1 MLDVVIITHGLF
13 GEELFQSSEMIVG
26 KQGNVHCLSVLP
38 GKQLSEVVEE
48 LDNVIKKASGG
59 IIILTDMFGGSP
71 SNVAFS
77 YAGKSN
83 IEIISGVNMPMLLKV
98 FSGRLAGED
107 LTTLSASCREAGIN
121 SIKVA
126 GELIR
131 K

>member
-98 FSGRLAGED
+98 FSGRLAGEE
-107 LTTLSASCREAGIN
+107 LATLSASCREAGIN

>member
-48 LDNVIKKASGG
+48 LDNVIKKANGG
-59 IIILTDMFGGSP
+59 VIILTDMFGGSP

-77 YAGKSN
+77 YAGRTN
-83 IEIISGVNMPMLLKV
+83 IEIISGINMPMLLKV

-131 K
+131 R

>member
-1 MLDVVIITHGLF
+1 MLEIVIITHGLF
-13 GEELFQSSEMIVG
+13 GEELFQSSEMILG

-48 LDNVIKKASGG
+48 LDAVIKKANGG
-59 IIILTDMFGGSP
+59 VVILTDMFGGSP

-77 YAGKSN
+77 YAGRPN
-83 IEIISGVNMPMLLKV
+83 IEIISGVNMPMLLKA

-107 LTTLSASCREAGIN
+107 LATLSASCREAGIN

-126 GELIR
+126 GELMR
-131 K
+131 R